1 MNVRISR
8 PVSLALTTIH
18 DGSRSRATGMP
29 VARCMRSG
37 LSGSSREDGVDVK
50 QTSYEARMEWR

>member
-1 MNVRISR
+1 MMVAVPERR
-8 PVSLALTTIH
+8 
-18 DGSRSRATGMP
+18 MP

-37 LSGSSREDGVDVK
+37 LSGSSRKDGVEVK

>member
-18 DGSRSRATGMP
+18 DGSRSRATGM
-29 VARCMRSG
+29 RRS
-37 LSGSSREDGVDVK
+37 LHA
-50 QTSYEARMEWR
+50 Q